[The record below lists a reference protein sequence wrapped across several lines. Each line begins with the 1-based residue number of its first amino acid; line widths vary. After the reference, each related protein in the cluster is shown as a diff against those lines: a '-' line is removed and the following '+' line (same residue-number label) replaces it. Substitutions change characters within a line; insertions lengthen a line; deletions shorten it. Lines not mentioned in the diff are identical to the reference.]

1 MDVKKIMDNEVKYD
15 AFISYRHC
23 EPDSLIAEA
32 LHKKLEHYHIPR
44 VVRQFTGRKKISRI
58 FRDKEELPLSS
69 NLTDN
74 IYEALDHSEFL
85 ILICSPES
93 MESIWVQR
101 EVEYFVDKHGKEHV
115 LTVLVRGE
123 PEDAFPRILCEDV
136 QNIEDEDGN
145 KSSVIVPVEPLAA
158 DVRGEN
164 VKESLK
170 KLNSEILRLLAAML
184 GCSYDSLKQRHRE
197 YLIKRTLSVTC
208 LVFLCLFG
216 FGCYSGY
223 QKEQIEL
230 QRKKSLQSQAEYLS
244 EKSIDALK
252 SGNREEALRKAIEI
266 SKDEDACLSPKQLYA
281 LNSALY
287 SFKSGVW
294 IEYEPEYTS
303 EVSNITDGVFSED
316 GRFYYVVNDMKEGFI
331 LSGETGKML
340 WKIDTERMDEM
351 VSKDKESYDPSVDV
365 SEIQMLLPYRENTFL
380 VVLKY
385 AACIINAD
393 SHEIIQ
399 IFPMSSGN
407 VNIDSYSLDGD
418 TFAICS
424 DHNDISIYDL
434 SSGTRVAQID
444 TYSTLYYDMDELFNY
459 REDLNISINEKKSTV
474 AVGVSWDGQ
483 SSKGTGGLCL
493 YDYEKNTVKLLSDIQ
508 TENVFFIDDAYI
520 GVIHREIPDVQ
531 KQGMDG
537 RGYYTYFLSVYDAGS
552 EKLLY
557 TSETITT
564 LQEYYMGLAFEQ
576 FSNNSE
582 ETIHSVIGWLGNQI
596 IVTDLNTGTVLGQ
609 LDFDA
614 DILGIRKMGEDSFL
628 VGTAS
633 GWFQK
638 VVLTDSIFQ
647 FDIMEVSSTIEKF
660 SFSENANRIVTLENG
675 RAVFCSNTSD
685 TNMTK
690 CGVAD
695 DKNTKIN
702 DIEYIELNDSVY
714 RCVRLK
720 KSGSFGITDIGLYD
734 VNSDE
739 CIYYYACENENNNI
753 SKVELF
759 AKDNEIYMYLIE
771 DDGAYGTASALHVI
785 DISAKK
791 EVWKINLLE
800 EDIDADS
807 IIFSQDH
814 STMIGETG
822 QELAAFNI
830 SETEIEKIPIIEVD
844 SGEEISACGKLSDRD
859 GVVFIIED
867 YFNEEEDAKLFM
879 YDISSGNLQNINIHI
894 NSADKIKMAT
904 GKKSSR
910 ICVYSGDTFYVI
922 DGDNGNIVSQI
933 ALMEKLSKDASV
945 DFDFFN
951 EDNYL
956 LVTYG
961 NTVFMY
967 NALTANLVDS
977 LMYDTSDTLLNMYAP
992 TLKLITD
999 SSSSYFALKDA
1010 SYMSNMDRN
1019 MNKQLLYVFSVDT
1032 DMKMYPYAEVSHGYA
1047 SLSGE
1052 EIAVRSIYDLDYASF
1067 YDYEALKEKAEKI
1080 LDGSE

>member
-23 EPDSLIAEA
+23 EPDALIAEA

-145 KSSVIVPVEPLAA
+145 NRSIIVPVEPLAA

-208 LVFLCLFG
+208 LAFLCLFG

-266 SKDEDACLSPKQLYA
+266 SKGEDACLSPKQLYA

-287 SFKSGVW
+287 SFKSGSW

-316 GRFYYVVNDMKEGFI
+316 GRFYYAVNDMKEGFI
-331 LSGETGKML
+331 LSGETGKLL
-340 WKIDTERMDEM
+340 WEIDTERMDEM
-351 VSKDKESYDPSVDV
+351 INKDRDSYDPSVDV
-365 SEIQMLLPYRENTFL
+365 SEIQLLLPYKEDTFL
-380 VVLKY
+380 VVMEY

-393 SHEIIQ
+393 SHEIIR
-399 IFPMSSGN
+399 IFSMSTGN

-424 DHNDISIYDL
+424 DQNDIGIYDL

-444 TYSTLYYDMDELFNY
+444 IYSTLYYEMDELFNY

-483 SSKGTGGLCL
+483 ISKEEKGLCL
-493 YDYEKNTVKLLSDIQ
+493 YDYEKNTVKFMSDIQ
-508 TENVFFIDDAYI
+508 TERVIFIDDAHI
-520 GVIHREIPDVQ
+520 GVIHREVPDVQ

-537 RGYYTYFLSVYDAGS
+537 LGYYTYFLSVYDTES
-552 EKLLY
+552 EQLLY
-557 TSETITT
+557 TSEKITT
-564 LQEYYMGLAFEQ
+564 LQEYYMGLAFEK
-576 FSNNSE
+576 FSYNSE
-582 ETIHSVIGWLGNQI
+582 EMIHSVIGWLGNQI
-596 IVTDLNTGTVLGQ
+596 IVTDLNAGTVLGQ

-614 DILGIRKMGEDSFL
+614 DILNITKMGEDSFL

-638 VVLTDSIFQ
+638 VVLNNSIFK
-647 FDIMEVSSTIEKF
+647 FDVMEVSSPIEKF
-660 SFSENANRIVTLENG
+660 YFSENANRIVTLENG
-675 RAVFCSNTSD
+675 SAVFCSNTSD
-685 TNMTK
+685 ENMTR
-690 CGVAD
+690 CGVTD
-695 DKNTKIN
+695 DKSTKIN

-714 RCVRLK
+714 RCVSLK
-720 KSGSFGITDIGLYD
+720 KSGSFGMTDIALYD
-734 VNSDE
+734 ISSDE
-739 CIYYYACENENNNI
+739 CIYYYTCGNENNNI

-759 AKDNEIYMYLIE
+759 AKNNKVYMYIIE
-771 DDGAYGTASALHVI
+771 DDGFFGTASVLHVI
-785 DISAKK
+785 DVSAKK
-791 EVWKINLLE
+791 EVREIDLLE
-800 EDIDADS
+800 KDIDADS

-814 STMIGETG
+814 SVMVGETER
-822 QELAAFNI
+822 ELAVFNI
-830 SETEIEKIPIIEVD
+830 SETEIENIPIIEVD
-844 SGEEISACGKLSDRD
+844 SGKEISACGKLSDRD
-859 GVVFIIED
+859 EVVFIIED
-867 YFNEEEDAKLFM
+867 FFDEEKDAKLFT
-879 YDISSGNLQNINIHI
+879 YDISSDNLKSIDIHL
-894 NSADKIKMAT
+894 NSSDKIKMVT

-910 ICVYSGDTFYVI
+910 ICVYSGDMFYVI
-922 DGDNGNIVSQI
+922 DGDNGKMISQI
-933 ALMEKLSKDASV
+933 VLMENLSKDTLV

-951 EDNYL
+951 EDNDL

-967 NALTANLVDS
+967 NVLTANLVDS
-977 LMYDTSDTLLNMYAP
+977 LMYDTSDALLNRYAP

-999 SSSSYFALKDA
+999 SSSSYFALKDE
-1010 SYMSNMDRN
+1010 SYMGNMDRN

-1032 DMKMYPYAEVSHGYA
+1032 DMKMYPYAEVGHGYA
-1047 SLSGE
+1047 SLSGK
-1052 EIAVRSIYDLDYASF
+1052 EIAVRSIYDLDYTSF
-1067 YDYEALKEKAEKI
+1067 YDYEELKEKAEKI

>member
-1 MDVKKIMDNEVKYD
+1 MKKIMDNEVKYD

-44 VVRQFTGRKKISRI
+44 VVQQFTGRKKISRI

-93 MESIWVQR
+93 MKSIWVQR
-101 EVEYFVDKHGKEHV
+101 EVEYFVNKHGKEHV

-123 PEDAFPRILCEDV
+123 PEDAFPRLLCEDI
-136 QNIEDEDGN
+136 QNIEDEGGTN
-145 KSSVIVPVEPLAA
+145 RSVIVQVEPLAA
-158 DVRGEN
+158 DVRGKN
-164 VKESLK
+164 IKESLK

-197 YLIKRTLSVTC
+197 YIIKRTVSVSG
-208 LVFLCLFG
+208 LVFLCLLG
-216 FGCYSGY
+216 FGGYSKY

-266 SKDEDACLSPKQLYA
+266 SQDEDACVSPKQLYA

-287 SFKSGVW
+287 SFKSGAW
-294 IEYEPEYTS
+294 IEYAPEYTS
-303 EVSNITDGVFSED
+303 EVNNITDGVFSED
-316 GRFYYVVNDMKEGFI
+316 GRFYYAVNDMKEGFI
-331 LSGETGKML
+331 LSGETGKLL
-340 WKIDTERMDEM
+340 WKIDTERIDEM
-351 VSKDKESYDPSVDV
+351 ISKERDSYDPSVDV
-365 SEIQMLLPYRENTFL
+365 SEIQLILPYQEDTFL
-380 VVLKY
+380 VVLEY

-393 SHEIIQ
+393 SHEIIR
-399 IFPMSSGN
+399 IFPMSTGN

-424 DHNDISIYDL
+424 DQNDISIYDL
-434 SSGTRVAQID
+434 SSGKPVAQID
-444 TYSTLYYDMDELFNY
+444 TYSTINYDIDEIFNY
-459 REDLNISINEKKSTV
+459 RENLNISINEKKSTV

-483 SSKGTGGLCL
+483 ISKEGKGLCL
-493 YDYEKNTVKLLSDIQ
+493 YDYEKNTVRFLSDIQ
-508 TENVFFIDDAYI
+508 TERVVFINDAYI
-520 GVIHREIPDVQ
+520 GVIHREVPDVQ

-537 RGYYTYFLSVYDAGS
+537 RGYYTYFLSVYDAESG
-552 EKLLY
+552 ELLY
-557 TSETITT
+557 TSEKITT

-582 ETIHSVIGWLGNQI
+582 ETIHSVIGWLENQI

-660 SFSENANRIVTLENG
+660 SFSENTNRIVTLENG

-685 TNMTK
+685 THMTK

-695 DKNTKIN
+695 DKNTKIT

-720 KSGSFGITDIGLYD
+720 KSGSFGITDIALYD
-734 VNSDE
+734 ISSDE

-759 AKDNEIYMYLIE
+759 SKNNEIYMYLIE
-771 DDGAYGTASALHVI
+771 DDGAYGTASVFYVI
-785 DISAKK
+785 NLSTKK
-791 EVWKINLLE
+791 EVVEIDLLE
-800 EDIDADS
+800 KDIDANS

-814 STMIGETG
+814 STMIGETER
-822 QELAAFNI
+822 ELAAFNI

-894 NSADKIKMAT
+894 NSADKIKMVT

-910 ICVYSGDTFYVI
+910 ICVYSEDMFYVI
-922 DGDNGNIVSQI
+922 DGDNGNVLSQI
-933 ALMEKLSKDASV
+933 TLMEKISKDTSV

-977 LMYDTSDTLLNMYAP
+977 LMYDTSDALLNIYAP

-1010 SYMSNMDRN
+1010 SFMSSMDRN

-1032 DMKMYPYAEVSHGYA
+1032 DMKMYPYAEVGHGYA

-1067 YDYEALKEKAEKI
+1067 YDYEELKEKAEKI